1 MFSVC
6 EFAARLI
13 NPPFRPF
20 LHMALPARATP
31 FRLHAM
37 NALTFPDAF
46 SPQPDGA
53 TPILAGFEC
62 GRLHWNGHDLL
73 HSTGHLPEAAMAHH
87 YAVAQ
92 GQGVAGARDGLSWR
106 HDIVARVNTAPRGF
120 PVIWDLVHFDAPPRP
135 AQHAVACCLALP
147 PDAWAIAV
155 NEPSV
160 GRRVAGMTPG
170 RATEMALRIMSTAA
184 CLPVR
189 PRFATCDPFHHLHPN
204 VFKATDRL
212 VASGHVQMVGV
223 NYYPHHAIEPLH
235 RVLRAVA
242 DRYRLPVMITET
254 GWHDGLHAAHRRFPH
269 IRDRWDWLA
278 HVHAEI
284 ALSGVP
290 VAGLCWYPWLD
301 MPAWDNP
308 AHGRW
313 PCGWPGQQV

>member
-1 MFSVC
+1 MQILRINERGTYRAPETLDDAKRLVQDD
-6 EFAARLI
+6 EIFARARLV
-13 NPPFRPF
+13 N
-20 LHMALPARATP
+20 T
-31 FRLHAM
+31 
-37 NALTFPDAF
+37 AF
-46 SPQPDGA
+46 FMQGILGDYVGA
-53 TPILAGFEC
+53 ILG
-62 GRLHWNGHDLL
+62 L
-73 HSTGHLPEAAMAHH
+73 
-87 YAVAQ
+87 V
-92 GQGVAGARDGLSWR
+92 RDGLSWR
-106 HDIVARVNTAPRGF
+106 HDIVARVQAVPAGF
-120 PVIWDLVHFDAPPRP
+120 PVIWDMAHFDLPRRP
-135 AQHAVACCLALP
+135 AQHAIACSLALP
-147 PDAWAIAV
+147 DGAWAIAV

-160 GRRVAGMTPG
+160 GRRVAGVVRSRAVEAAVKMMT
-170 RATEMALRIMSTAA
+170 TAA
-184 CLPVR
+184 MLPRR
-189 PRFATCDPFHHLHPN
+189 PRFATCDPFHHLHHE
-204 VFKATDRL
+204 VFRATDRL

>member
-106 HDIVARVNTAPRGF
+106 HDIVARVNTAPRGLTPLTLGRSGATVRF
-120 PVIWDLVHFDAPPRP
+120 PVRR
-135 AQHAVACCLALP
+135 
-147 PDAWAIAV
+147 
-155 NEPSV
+155 E
-160 GRRVAGMTPG
+160 GRFR
-170 RATEMALRIMSTAA
+170 
-184 CLPVR
+184 
-189 PRFATCDPFHHLHPN
+189 
-204 VFKATDRL
+204 
-212 VASGHVQMVGV
+212 
-223 NYYPHHAIEPLH
+223 
-235 RVLRAVA
+235 
-242 DRYRLPVMITET
+242 
-254 GWHDGLHAAHRRFPH
+254 
-269 IRDRWDWLA
+269 
-278 HVHAEI
+278 
-284 ALSGVP
+284 
-290 VAGLCWYPWLD
+290 
-301 MPAWDNP
+301 
-308 AHGRW
+308 
-313 PCGWPGQQV
+313 